1 MLAYLKNNRGII
13 WLAPL
18 IALHGIP
25 GTGFIRSILLLI
37 GFIHL
42 FWTIKNN
49 EPIFSLL
56 HKRPETWLLG
66 ALTLWLVIQSS
77 VFSVSPL
84 HSLKELSDH
93 FGKILL
99 LIWVAITLVRRRSE
113 INASWMLHGVFAGFF
128 IHVISTLSF
137 QGWQYFN
144 TGNLAIGDSFLG
156 NYGYVSPYVT
166 GSMAFLMADLAS
178 RYLGSGRLL
187 NVPTWTI
194 ITGLFL
200 AIAAQSMLAAK
211 ASLVMMIIMFFIASA
226 AVMIRSRSSLSH
238 LFVLA
243 ALGVTIGAGITFT
256 NFFSNRWDGALE
268 NIDFAIKQEPDLKST
283 FQGSSHGDGSF
294 SLRYAWG
301 KAGLDGISHRP
312 LGYGYG
318 SEGYGKYI
326 FDHYNVTGAVS
337 SHSGWIDYTLDNGI
351 PGLMLLLALSAILV
365 YRGWRSFLQGNPLG
379 LALCLFVINYIGRC
393 AIDGHLVG
401 SRISGFAFAVAILWA
416 LNMTTKNANP
426 SN

>member
-1 MLAYLKNNRGII
+1 MLAYLKNNSGII

-25 GTGFIRSILLLI
+25 GTGFVRSIFLLI
-37 GFIHL
+37 GLIHL

-49 EPIFSLL
+49 EPIFSLP

-84 HSLKELSDH
+84 HSIKELSDH

-99 LIWVAITLVRRRSE
+99 LIWVAITFVRRRSE
-113 INASWMLHGVFAGFF
+113 INSSWMLHGVFAGFF
-128 IHVISTLSF
+128 IHVVSTLSF
-137 QGWQYFN
+137 QGWQYFSN
-144 TGNLAIGDSFLG
+144 SNLAIGDSFLG

-166 GSMAFLMADLAS
+166 GSMAFLIADLAS

-194 ITGLFL
+194 ISGLFL

-226 AVMIRSRSSLSH
+226 AVMIRSRNSLSR

-243 ALGVTIGAGITFT
+243 ALGITIGAGVTFT

-268 NIDFAIKQEPDLKST
+268 NIDLAIKQESDLKST
-283 FQGSSHGDGSF
+283 FQGTFQGDGSF
-294 SLRYAWG
+294 SLRYSWG
-301 KAGLDGISHRP
+301 KAGIEGIAHRP

-326 FDHYNVTGAVS
+326 SDHYNITGAVS

-351 PGLMLLLALSAILV
+351 PGLILLLALSAILV

-401 SRISGFAFAVAILWA
+401 SRITGFAFAAAILWA
-416 LNMTTKNANP
+416 LNMATKNANP